1 MATLSM
7 HVSGQVASVL
17 LPLCFLYDVF
27 WVFLQPLLI
36 GGPSVMVQARPRR
49 TLTLHLFNKQAWR

>member
-1 MATLSM
+1 MCA
-7 HVSGQVASVL
+7 QVASVL

-49 TLTLHLFNKQAWR
+49 TLTLHVPS